1 MSIGRIELIDGQKQ
15 FKQYDSGGGG
25 GKKNSNSQYM
35 YIEKFVKTEV
45 LLNNYPLLDK
55 EYVNVYAK
63 KYDFDTGEYLGNTSA
78 DSDKLRC
85 TPLSFCMIPFSDILG
100 TLYPDTK
107 QIVGIDFFSYIGIG
121 VEMSSGEFRFKNQ
134 KKLSENPFFTWYKT
148 YSGSTNLTV
157 SGLKENYP
165 AMLFRGLLLEL
176 KTDNLMYIKG
186 GTKKLENAD
195 EYI

>member
-1 MSIGRIELIDGQKQ
+1 MDRNNLSNMILA
-15 FKQYDSGGGG
+15 GG
-25 GKKNSNSQYM
+25 GKKNSNSQYV

-107 QIVGIDFFSYIGIG
+107 NIVGIDFFSYIGIG

>member
-15 FKQYDSGGGG
+15 FKQYDSGGG

-107 QIVGIDFFSYIGIG
+107 RIVGIDFFSYIGIG

>member
-25 GKKNSNSQYM
+25 GKKNSNSQYV

-107 QIVGIDFFSYIGIG
+107 HIVGIDFFSYIGIG

>member
-25 GKKNSNSQYM
+25 GKKNSDSQYM

>member
-1 MSIGRIELIDGQKQ
+1 MIRA
-15 FKQYDSGGGG
+15 GGP
-25 GKKNSNSQYM
+25 KKNSNSQYM

-107 QIVGIDFFSYIGIG
+107 HIVGIDFFSYIGIG

>member
-15 FKQYDSGGGG
+15 FKPYDSGGGG

>member
-107 QIVGIDFFSYIGIG
+107 HIVGIDFFSYIGIG